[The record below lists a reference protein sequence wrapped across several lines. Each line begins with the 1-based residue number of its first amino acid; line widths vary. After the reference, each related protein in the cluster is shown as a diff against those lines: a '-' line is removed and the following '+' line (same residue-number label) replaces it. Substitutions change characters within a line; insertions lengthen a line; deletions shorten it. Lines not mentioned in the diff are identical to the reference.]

1 MSDRELLE
9 LAAKAYGFGATHGTC
24 WTKSEYPRGSG
35 LEGALWNYMGHM
47 DTAEL
52 WNPLTDDGD
61 AFRLALKLRIQIE
74 YVDEMDSVMCSL
86 PGSMGATSVAAIGDV
101 ELRYAIVQAAAQLGA
116 TL

>member
-9 LAAKAYGFGATHGTC
+9 LAAKAAGIPIWRH
-24 WTKSEYPRGSG
+24 EYENTFCLLGNHQP
-35 LEGALWNYMGHM
+35 W
-47 DTAEL
+47 D
-52 WNPLTDDGD
+52 PLTDDGD
-61 AFRLALKLRIQIE
+61 AFRLGLKLRIRIE

-86 PGSMGATSVAAIGDV
+86 PGSMGATSVAAIGNV

>member
-1 MSDRELLE
+1 VNNRELLE
-9 LAAKAYGFGATHGTC
+9 LAAEAAGLAWEWNAC
-24 WTKSEYPRGSG
+24 SGSIEHIPKG
-35 LEGALWNYMGHM
+35 YRFYVK
-47 DTAEL
+47 
-52 WNPLTDDGD
+52 WNPLLDDGD
-61 AFRLALKLRIQIE
+61 AFRLMIKLRIQIE

>member
-9 LAAKAYGFGATHGTC
+9 LAAKAAGVNLAWRALTNMPGAA
-24 WTKSEYPRGSG
+24 EYPRSVDVHGIKS
-35 LEGALWNYMGHM
+35 
-47 DTAEL
+47 L

>member
-1 MSDRELLE
+1 VNDRELLE
-9 LAAKAYGFGATHGTC
+9 LAAKAAGIEYSY
-24 WTKSEYPRGSG
+24 WSETG
-35 LEGALWNYMGHM
+35 LVRLDEKGDWQPGCQ
-47 DTAEL
+47 
-52 WNPLTDDGD
+52 WNPLNDDGD

-74 YVDEMDSVMCSL
+74 YVDEIDSVMCSL

>member
-1 MSDRELLE
+1 MNNRELLE
-9 LAAKAYGFGATHGTC
+9 LAAKGARLYVCTDL
-24 WTKSEYPRGSG
+24 EYLG
-35 LEGALWNYMGHM
+35 LKVWG
-47 DTAEL
+47 DEL
-52 WNPLTDDGD
+52 WVKEDKYGNYKQWNPILDDGD
-61 AFRLALKLRIQIE
+61 AFRLMIKLRIQIE

>member
-9 LAAKAYGFGATHGTC
+9 LAAKAAGVVVVWGYFGFGEEWLTEDKIFG
-24 WTKSEYPRGSG
+24 G
-35 LEGALWNYMGHM
+35 LKPWR
-47 DTAEL
+47 
-52 WNPLTDDGD
+52 PLTDDGD

-74 YVDEMDSVMCSL
+74 YVDEMDSVMCTL

>member
-9 LAAKAYGFGATHGTC
+9 LAAKAAEIGPLDFDYPTRESNGMYFG
-24 WTKSEYPRGSG
+24 PRLPTPSG
-35 LEGALWNYMGHM
+35 VIMAMTYRY
-47 DTAEL
+47 
-52 WNPLTDDGD
+52 WNPLEDDGD

-116 TL
+116 TI

>member
-9 LAAKAYGFGATHGTC
+9 LAAKAAGIPIWWHEYGNTFCLLGNHQP
-24 WTKSEYPRGSG
+24 W
-35 LEGALWNYMGHM
+35 
-47 DTAEL
+47 D
-52 WNPLTDDGD
+52 PLTVDGD
-61 AFRLALKLRIQIE
+61 AFRLGLKLRIQIE

-86 PGSMGATSVAAIGDV
+86 PGSMGATSVAAIGEV